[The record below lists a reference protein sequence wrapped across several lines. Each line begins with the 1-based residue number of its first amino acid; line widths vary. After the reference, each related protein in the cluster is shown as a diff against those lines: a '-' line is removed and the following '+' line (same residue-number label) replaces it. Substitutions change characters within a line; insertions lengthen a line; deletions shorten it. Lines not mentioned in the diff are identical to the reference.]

1 MLDLGTGS
9 GVNGIV
15 AAARSSDVVAVDVN
29 PSAVECARK
38 NAELNGV
45 GSRCGVRESDLFENV
60 TGRFDLI
67 VFDPPFRWFRP
78 RDLYERGTADENYE
92 TLTAFFRQ
100 ARTT

>member
-60 TGRFDLI
+60 TGRFDLSSSI
-67 VFDPPFRWFRP
+67 PRSDGSAHGISTNEAPP
-78 RDLYERGTADENYE
+78 T
-92 TLTAFFRQ
+92 
-100 ARTT
+100 RTTKP